1 MEEGSSISY
10 HINAFNKMILD
21 LEDINV
27 KIDDKD
33 KAMILLYSLPSS
45 YNHLVDTL
53 IYRRQ
58 TLTIVN
64 VKETLSSKAAT
75 KKESK

>member
-1 MEEGSSISY
+1 
-10 HINAFNKMILD
+10 MILD

-53 IYRRQ
+53 IYGRQ

-64 VKETLSSKAAT
+64 VKETLSSKATT
-75 KKESK
+75 KKESKEAKG